1 MAYLKPYTE
10 VVVINNETLLTE
22 TSFPGQHKPARRKTG
37 PTANNAKQE
46 SEWLEVGENVSS
58 SNAILHCV
66 KGQSKKSFEFE

>member
-1 MAYLKPYTE
+1 MKQNKFKMAYLKPYTE

-46 SEWLEVGENVSS
+46 SEWLEVGDNVSS
-58 SNAILHCV
+58 SNEHTSLW
-66 KGQSKKSFEFE
+66 ED

>member
-1 MAYLKPYTE
+1 MKQNKIKVAYLNPYTE

-46 SEWLEVGENVSS
+46 SEWLEVGDNVSS
-58 SNAILHCV
+58 SNEHTSLW
-66 KGQSKKSFEFE
+66 ED

>member
-1 MAYLKPYTE
+1 MKQNKIKVAYLEPYTE

-46 SEWLEVGENVSS
+46 SEWLGVGENVSS
-58 SNAILHCV
+58 SNEHISLW
-66 KGQSKKSFEFE
+66 ED

>member
-1 MAYLKPYTE
+1 MKQNKFKMAYLKPYTE
-10 VVVINNETLLTE
+10 IVVINNETLLTE

-58 SNAILHCV
+58 SNEHTSLW
-66 KGQSKKSFEFE
+66 ED

>member
-1 MAYLKPYTE
+1 MKQNKFKMAYLKPYTE

-46 SEWLEVGENVSS
+46 SEWLEVGDEALS
-58 SNAILHCV
+58 SNGHTSLW
-66 KGQSKKSFEFE
+66 ED

>member
-1 MAYLKPYTE
+1 MKQNKIKVAYLKPYTE

-46 SEWLEVGENVSS
+46 SEWLEVGDNVLS
-58 SNAILHCV
+58 SNEHTSLW
-66 KGQSKKSFEFE
+66 ED

>member
-1 MAYLKPYTE
+1 MKQNKIKVAYLKPYTE

-46 SEWLEVGENVSS
+46 SEWLEVGDNVLS
-58 SNAILHCV
+58 SNGHTSLW
-66 KGQSKKSFEFE
+66 ED

>member
-1 MAYLKPYTE
+1 MKQNKFKMAYLKPYTE

-46 SEWLEVGENVSS
+46 SEWLEVGDNVLS
-58 SNAILHCV
+58 SNEHTSLW
-66 KGQSKKSFEFE
+66 ED

>member
-1 MAYLKPYTE
+1 MKQNKIKVAYLKPYTE

-46 SEWLEVGENVSS
+46 SEWLEVGDNISS
-58 SNAILHCV
+58 SNEHTSLW
-66 KGQSKKSFEFE
+66 ED

>member
-1 MAYLKPYTE
+1 MKQNKIKVAYLKPYTE

-46 SEWLEVGENVSS
+46 SEWLEVGDNVSS
-58 SNAILHCV
+58 SNEHTSLW
-66 KGQSKKSFEFE
+66 ED